1 VGLVPPRRAW
11 SGGCC
16 RLAELLTTLARDRVG
31 VPAAPGVQRVV
42 DEAAALQ
49 QPLVVGLRVQAA
61 LTDRQQPRPERIAV
75 EIGGDVG
82 GVHDAGQP
90 RRRRVAAEVE
100 GVDEDLEGA
109 AVALV
114 GELAL
119 GVSRERARFRFATSR
134 TWSAGTY
141 RVSAAGSM
149 TRRISQG
156 RRSGRS
162 WDERG

>member
-1 VGLVPPRRAW
+1 
-11 SGGCC
+11 
-16 RLAELLTTLARDRVG
+16 
-31 VPAAPGVQRVV
+31 
-42 DEAAALQ
+42 
-49 QPLVVGLRVQAA
+49 
-61 LTDRQQPRPERIAV
+61 V

-82 GVHDAGQP
+82 AVHDAGQP

-119 GVSRERARFRFATSR
+119 GVSRERARFRLATSR

-149 TRRISQG
+149 TRPMSQG

-162 WDERG
+162 WDECG